1 MMTDLIL
8 HITEEQRQRIENIAQ
23 QRGYKAPDDYLLALF
38 ELDAEDDDFEEDP
51 VAAFRQSW
59 HEAMTGQTYPIA
71 TLWDNMD
78 DE

>member
-1 MMTDLIL
+1 MSDLVI
-8 HITEEQRQRIENIAQ
+8 HTTEEQRELIEQVARK
-23 QRGYKAPDDYLLALF
+23 RGYKTADDYLLALF
-38 ELDAEDDDFEEDP
+38 EFDIQDDDEEDP

-59 HEAMTGQTYPIA
+59 YEAMTGQTYPIS

>member
-1 MMTDLIL
+1 M
-8 HITEEQRQRIENIAQ
+8 AQ

-38 ELDAEDDDFEEDP
+38 ELDAENDTEEDP

-59 HEAMTGQTYPIA
+59 HEAMTGQTYPIS
-71 TLWDNMD
+71 TLRDNMD